1 MDKDIDKRLMKQ
13 RAETL
18 AHLYLTEEKNV
29 RLLPPDIEEYPFDY
43 LVRVRDDSR
52 NILAQFGMVA
62 VGLLQNKQGN
72 DKTELK
78 LPNVK
83 ERRSFAN
90 SDLPVCQFVYF
101 MHGDQGY
108 YRWLREPV
116 SDGTPGLK
124 DNFDPLFHR
133 LNADTRQEIFSL
145 ARTWYASTKAVMK
158 SAADN
163 GSCASCGNE
172 PAAEMQ
178 KATVPHLDI
187 HLSPEDEDYIKA
199 KVTNRECGSVSE
211 AIAAALHLL
220 REQDKLRRD
229 VQVGVEQLNSGQ
241 YATYDAQSLKEL
253 FEQIKAEGRKRLM
266 EHAQPEKS

>member
-52 NILAQFGMVA
+52 NIVAQFGIVA

-83 ERRSFAN
+83 ERRPIQECN
-90 SDLPVCQFVYF
+90 LPICQFVYF

-108 YRWLREPV
+108 YRWLREPI
-116 SDGTPGLK
+116 SGDTPELK
-124 DNFDPLFHR
+124 DNSEPLFRR
-133 LNADTRQEIFSL
+133 LNEDTRQDIFRL
-145 ARTWYASTKAVMK
+145 AQAWYEATKAAPK

-178 KATVPHLDI
+178 KTAAPNMDI

-199 KVTNRECGSVSE
+199 KVTNKECGSVSE
-211 AIAAALHLL
+211 AIFTALHLL
-220 REQDKLRRD
+220 RMQDKLRRD
-229 VQVGVEQLNSGQ
+229 IQVGAEQLNNGQ
-241 YATYDAQSLKEL
+241 YTMYDTQSLKEL
-253 FEQIKAEGRKRLM
+253 F
-266 EHAQPEKS
+266 